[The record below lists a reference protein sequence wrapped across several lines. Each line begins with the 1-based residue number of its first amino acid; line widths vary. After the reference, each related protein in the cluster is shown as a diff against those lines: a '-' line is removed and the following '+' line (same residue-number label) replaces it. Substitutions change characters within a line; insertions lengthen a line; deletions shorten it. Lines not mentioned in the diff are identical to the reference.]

1 MHLTINMRI
10 LRQSQTISEVSDYNQ
25 NALQFANWLL
35 KIGEGKQNNENKV
48 DLLPCISSLLA
59 SLIIN

>member
-48 DLLPCISSLLA
+48 DLLPCISSLLT

>member
-48 DLLPCISSLLA
+48 DLLSCISSLLT